1 MLKPL
6 FFFFHSKG
14 ILLYVKTIVYIV
26 CRVMYFRF
34 LLLASDDVTM
44 GES

>member
-26 CRVMYFRF
+26 CRVMYVELCISVVGF
-34 LLLASDDVTM
+34 
-44 GES
+44 G